1 MDRGARNVLIVIGA
15 VVALVALNQFVSLS
29 KRREQ
34 TEDAEA
40 FVRWEASI
48 EASPEGIARR
58 RAEQQAIERQR
69 QEQWQRELESVGR
82 SMPTQ
87 QPTSAPT
94 EGDSTYVPH
103 YRTRHGGSW
112 YRRRRGY

>member
-15 VVALVALNQFVSLS
+15 VVALVAFNEFVSLT
-29 KRREQ
+29 KRRQQ

-48 EASPEGIARR
+48 ESSPEGIARR

-69 QEQWQRELESVGR
+69 DEQQRNEQWRRAVEA
-82 SMPTQ
+82 
-87 QPTSAPT
+87 QPAPSAPT
-94 EGDSTYVPH
+94 ESDSTYVPH
-103 YRTRHGGSW
+103 YRARHGGSW